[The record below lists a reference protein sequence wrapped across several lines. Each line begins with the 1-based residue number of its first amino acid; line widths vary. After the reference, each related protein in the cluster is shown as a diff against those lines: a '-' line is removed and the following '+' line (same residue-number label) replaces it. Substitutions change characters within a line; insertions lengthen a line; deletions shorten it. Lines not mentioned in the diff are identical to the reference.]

1 MFPRL
6 ATLTHTSSMV
16 LDCSDPSA
24 HVPSALIASHFSSMS
39 STTLTVS
46 NLASPSFTATASTYL
61 CHYLSTSFVPAAPF
75 MYNHL
80 DIANL
85 TMTRSTTAISSMASS
100 TMTASPSLS
109 ATYIGIGLR
118 EGCVGSSASTF
129 KFFSSLTV
137 CGAPNLIVG
146 GMVLQYLT
154 TRELVRI
161 TLPCTGLTTKWTL
174 SLSLYIYI
182 YRERE
187 RGRERHTHR
196 PRVSIQIIQFHT
208 TLFSYN

>member
-1 MFPRL
+1 M
-6 ATLTHTSSMV
+6 
-16 LDCSDPSA
+16 C
-24 HVPSALIASHFSSMS
+24 
-39 STTLTVS
+39 
-46 NLASPSFTATASTYL
+46 
-61 CHYLSTSFVPAAPF
+61 
-75 MYNHL
+75 NHL
-80 DIANL
+80 DIDNPTL
-85 TMTRSTTAISSMASS
+85 TRSTTAISSMASS

-174 SLSLYIYI
+174 SLSLYIY
-182 YRERE
+182 RERE
-187 RGRERHTHR
+187 RERETHTPPESLNTNH
-196 PRVSIQIIQFHT
+196 PIPHNSILLQLELHS
-208 TLFSYN
+208 LGPM